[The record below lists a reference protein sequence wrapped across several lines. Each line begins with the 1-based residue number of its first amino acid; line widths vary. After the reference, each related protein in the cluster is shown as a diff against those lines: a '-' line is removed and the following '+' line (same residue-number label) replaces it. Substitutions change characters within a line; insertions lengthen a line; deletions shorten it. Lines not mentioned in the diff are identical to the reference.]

1 MDKLNNR
8 RDHTEKQ
15 VNATGKSDSERW
27 KRSSLYAMPTDKP
40 RPESTSETARERT
53 SDSRDRPAYR
63 DGKLLLAQQRQQA
76 YQKDSSIT
84 PNLSASSIS
93 RSRRLGSDV
102 KHEPNARKSNPGE
115 LGVPKGG
122 GEDESTSQQQGGRK
136 WSERVFANAVYED
149 AMQQMVDRGDEWWS
163 KEFRDRSRE
172 ANDRVRQQQQQ
183 RRNIELNDRVRQQQQ
198 RRNEMGL

>member
-8 RDHTEKQ
+8 RDHTEKK
-15 VNATGKSDSERW
+15 VNTTGKSDSEKW

-40 RPESTSETARERT
+40 RPESTSEAARERT

-63 DGKLLLAQQRQQA
+63 DGRLRLAQQRQQA

-102 KHEPNARKSNPGE
+102 NERKSNTGE

-122 GEDESTSQQQGGRK
+122 GEQDEGSS
-136 WSERVFANAVYED
+136 
-149 AMQQMVDRGDEWWS
+149 
-163 KEFRDRSRE
+163 
-172 ANDRVRQQQQQ
+172 RQQYNQYNQAAYDHYRKVAAVVDNYRDTLNPAPAHASLTDEGEIRKREVFQTLQQKE
-183 RRNIELNDRVRQQQQ
+183 REWYNKAFPN
-198 RRNEMGL
+198 